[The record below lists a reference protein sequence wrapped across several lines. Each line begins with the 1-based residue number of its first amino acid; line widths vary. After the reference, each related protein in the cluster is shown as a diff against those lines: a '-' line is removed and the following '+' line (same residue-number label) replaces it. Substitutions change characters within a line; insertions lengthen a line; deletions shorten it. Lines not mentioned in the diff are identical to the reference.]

1 MTKMNLVQQ
10 YKIEFAKTRKSLGQ
24 HFLINQFVIDKI
36 ATTATS
42 YTSNIVEIGPGCGV
56 LTMALLQ
63 HNAHVI
69 AVEIDPQAMGF
80 LEQHLGAISPHLTLL
95 HGDALEV
102 DFTPV
107 LQSFPA
113 STTDDRNSNLPC
125 LVSNLPY
132 NISTKIFTRL
142 TSEYGHLFQSA
153 VLMFQKEV
161 AQRLTATPNNKN
173 YSSLSVFT
181 RYYYDVRKVVDVS
194 GSQFWP
200 RANVLSTVL
209 VFERKP
215 ALPLPPD
222 HEDSFFR
229 LVRTCFTQKRKTL
242 RNNLKS
248 TTISGEQLT
257 SILRSLD
264 LSPSVRAE
272 QLTLSDFLYIFKHQ
286 D

>member
-1 MTKMNLVQQ
+1 M
-10 YKIEFAKTRKSLGQ
+10 
-24 HFLINQFVIDKI
+24 IDKI

-42 YTSNIVEIGPGCGV
+42 YTNNIVEIGPGCGV

-63 HNAHVI
+63 HNAHVV

-80 LEQHLGAISPHLTLL
+80 LEEYLGATYPHLTLL

-113 STTDDRNSNLPC
+113 NTDNHRNHRNSTDHNSNNSNLPC

-142 TSEYGHLFQSA
+142 TSQYGHLFQSA

-181 RYYYDVRKVVDVS
+181 QYYYNVRKVVDVS

-209 VFERKP
+209 VFDRKP
-215 ALPLPPD
+215 TLPLPPER
-222 HEDSFFR
+222 EDSFFQM
-229 LVRTCFTQKRKTL
+229 VRTCFTQKRKTL
-242 RNNLKS
+242 RNNLKN

-257 SILRSLD
+257 TILQSLN
-264 LSPSVRAE
+264 LSPSIRAE
-272 QLTLSDFLYIFKHQ
+272 QLTLSDFLYIFEHQ
-286 D
+286 DQPKQPKTPKTPKTPVNTT